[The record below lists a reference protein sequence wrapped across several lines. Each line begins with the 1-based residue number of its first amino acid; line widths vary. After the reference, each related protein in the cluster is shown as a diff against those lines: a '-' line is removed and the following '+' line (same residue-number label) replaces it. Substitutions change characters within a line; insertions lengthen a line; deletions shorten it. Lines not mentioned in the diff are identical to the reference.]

1 MLTYTMP
8 QTRLHAAADC
18 TMQSKAVGTW
28 MASGR
33 AANVAV
39 TAAPVEG
46 TGVSTARTRFA
57 AASQLIAPLPFSA
70 VVVTDVNAGIRSW
83 SPPV

>member
-1 MLTYTMP
+1 MLIYTMP
-8 QTRLHAAADC
+8 ETRMHAAADC

-57 AASQLIAPLPFSA
+57 AASQLIASLPFGA

>member
-8 QTRLHAAADC
+8 ETRTHAAADC
-18 TMQSKAVGTW
+18 TLQSKAVGTW

-39 TAAPVEG
+39 PAVSAKGTGMSTRTRVAAAP
-46 TGVSTARTRFA
+46 
-57 AASQLIAPLPFSA
+57 QLIASLPFGA

>member
-8 QTRLHAAADC
+8 ETRTHAAADC
-18 TMQSKAVGTW
+18 TLQSKAVGTW

-39 TAAPVEG
+39 PAVPSKG
-46 TGVSTARTRFA
+46 TGMSTARIRA
-57 AASQLIAPLPFSA
+57 AAAPQLIASLPFSA